1 MALQL
6 LATTHALLA
15 GLMLAPPAAQA
26 QTSSAFDDAMQ
37 AYSMQHFRQAFD
49 GLAPLADAGDADAA
63 RIALLMV
70 AHGTRL
76 FGQRFDIAAQ
86 RRARWLDIASAALD
100 HAAAVS
106 SSEPR
111 NRPGNSVN
119 MPATTQPPT

>member
-1 MALQL
+1 MAMHLT
-6 LATTHALLA
+6 AATHALLA
-15 GLMLAPPAAQA
+15 GLMLAPPVAQA
-26 QTSSAFDDAMQ
+26 QAPSAFDGAMQ

-49 GLAPLADAGDADAA
+49 GLAPLADGGNADAA

-86 RRARWLDIASAALD
+86 RRARWLDIASAALVQD
-100 HAAAVS
+100 PTAS